1 MKSKSDNKIFNNW
14 SIPVIEAIKMKCAIN
29 CVFIRIGQLIN
40 PFIYE
45 NNAFSSFIEVM
56 DDNYEKFIKI
66 LEGVFLQFYEL
77 DKSAYNNA
85 GEFSTFVEIGQND
98 RDVVLSFVDTYF
110 GLFTYPIDED
120 ALATPVDYTEG

>member
-1 MKSKSDNKIFNNW
+1 MKSENKIFNNW
-14 SIPVIEAIKMKCAIN
+14 SIPVIEKIKMECAIN
-29 CVFIRIGQLIN
+29 VVPIRIGQLVN

-66 LEGVFLQFYEL
+66 LEQIFLQFYEL

-85 GEFSTFVEIGQND
+85 GEFSAFVEIGQND

-110 GLFTYPIDED
+110 GLYTYPIDED